1 VTSRGEGERGF
12 AIVAALW
19 AAALLAIMTLSILQ
33 IVRADAR
40 IGRGREEVAAL
51 NAVADAAVNI
61 AILSML
67 GPRATQPP
75 VNAGAFAV
83 PFNGYIAQVRVQ
95 DEAGKIDLNM
105 ANVATLRALL
115 TDAGLD
121 AGAAIEMANRVL
133 ARRGSDPTV
142 RAGGGN
148 SAGGSA
154 RRLQSVE
161 DLRSIPGITAD
172 VYRHAVPLVTVY
184 SQTSWIDPAFS
195 SLGVL
200 NVFRTID
207 PNAEAA
213 WRRKEQERAGLR
225 AADPSPGVALG
236 HAFTITAEVV
246 GAAASRVVRTA
257 TIRLTGQKQQPL
269 LIYAWD

>member
-1 VTSRGEGERGF
+1 MTIRDNDERGF
-12 AIVAALW
+12 AIVTALW
-19 AAALLAIMTLSILQ
+19 AAALLAIITLSVLQ

-40 IGRGREEVAAL
+40 IGRGREEIAEL

-61 AILSML
+61 AILSLL

-75 VNAGAFAV
+75 VNAAAFAV
-83 PFNGYIAQVRVQ
+83 PFDGYIAQVRVQ

-115 TDAGLD
+115 ADAGLD
-121 AGAAIEMANRVL
+121 TGAAIEIANHIL

-142 RAGGGN
+142 QSHGGN
-148 SAGGSA
+148 AAGGSA
-154 RRLQSVE
+154 QRLQSVE
-161 DLRSIPGITAD
+161 ELQSIAGITAD
-172 VYRHAVPLVTVY
+172 IYRHVVPLVTVY

-195 SLGVL
+195 NLAVL

-246 GAAASRVVRTA
+246 GAASSRVVRRA